1 MISVWANCFADFF
14 YFEFLRPNSKCSVL
28 LLFCTPVVEIFFQS
42 EDRSL
47 IRDVEFP
54 RAEEVE
60 NCVEGAGVAVKEV
73 PATNY

>member
-1 MISVWANCFADFF
+1 MIWVWANCFDGFF
-14 YFEFLRPNSKCSVL
+14 HFEFLRPNSKRSVL
-28 LLFCTPVVEIFFQS
+28 FLFCTPVVEIFFQS

-47 IRDVEFP
+47 IGDVEFP